1 MSAGMLGVVAVVLV
15 ASCTA
20 DAEQTATPP
29 TSIETD
35 RIRFHATLIQWRAD
49 TDTNRIDV
57 QLTNRSYVSVRVET
71 VHIVW
76 PGVAAA
82 ATSEN
87 GGTDYD
93 PGRTIDIK
101 ADYGDTV
108 CDDRASRE
116 VKVEVTLADGNVLL
130 LPVDRAGSASL
141 RHLAA
146 ADCDLKAITAVANI
160 ELSSTFT
167 QAPGGG
173 GDRLL
178 GTVTVTRTARS
189 RQADRSRLSVEG
201 FLGSVLLDLSYA
213 GKDEL
218 PLWLEPGDASIRVPV
233 AITPA
238 RCDSHALGESQQT
251 FLFGVGVGVEGSEPR
266 LVTVVPGA
274 VAKRQASALVERVCG

>member
-1 MSAGMLGVVAVVLV
+1 MLVLV
-15 ASCTA
+15 FVAGCTA
-20 DAEQTATPP
+20 DGEHAATPP
-29 TSIETD
+29 TSNEAD
-35 RIRFHATLIQWRAD
+35 QIRFHATLIQWRGD

-57 QLTNRSYVSVRVET
+57 QLTNRSDVVVGVET

-76 PGVAAA
+76 PGVTGA
-82 ATSEN
+82 ATSGN

-101 ADYGDTV
+101 TDYGDTV
-108 CDDRASRE
+108 CDNRASRA
-116 VKVEVTLADGNVLL
+116 VKVEVTLADGSALL

-146 ADCDLKAITAVANI
+146 ADCDLKAITAVADI
-160 ELSSTFT
+160 ELSPTFT
-167 QAPGGG
+167 REPGS

-178 GTVTVTRTARS
+178 GTVTVTRKPQLREAGP
-189 RQADRSRLSVEG
+189 SRLSVEG
-201 FLGSVLLDLSYA
+201 FLGSVLLELSYA

-218 PLWLEPGDASIRVPV
+218 PLWLEPNDDSIRVPV
-233 AITPA
+233 AIAPA

-251 FLFGVGVGVEGSEPR
+251 FLFGVGVGIEGSEPR

-274 VAKRQASALVERVCG
+274 VVKRQASALVERLCG